1 MSCCSKDVAHY
12 LDSAK
17 RQLRQYYY
25 QLPQDKM
32 RCHCCVALTMSMSH
46 TEKNPGRLFFK
57 CSRRLCPFFQWVNED
72 PRGKNRLWL
81 EADKFTCLFDGR
93 LVKRTLKDVLFE
105 NPLQKGVRQI
115 INKHMGP
122 FEGNWKPEDLSP
134 RTRSSLDLIV
144 HKDRTGQQPF
154 QDQYLWDEFTP
165 KERLYMDRR
174 GLAAPQEQLVPPN
187 QSDSKLDFSH
197 IRLD

>member
-1 MSCCSKDVAHY
+1 MSCGSQDVANY

-25 QLPQDKM
+25 QLPQDEM
-32 RCHCCVALTMSMSH
+32 RFHCCNALAMTMSHS
-46 TEKNPGRLFFK
+46 EKNSGRLFFK

-72 PRGKNRLWL
+72 PRVKNRAWL

-93 LVKRTLKDVLFE
+93 LVKRTPLDVLRE
-105 NPLQKGVRQI
+105 TPLQRGVRQI
-115 INKHMGP
+115 IHKHMGQGDRMGP
-122 FEGNWKPEDLSP
+122 FEGNWHPEDLSP

-165 KERLYMDRR
+165 KERLYMEKR
-174 GLAAPQEQLVPPN
+174 GLAAPKE
-187 QSDSKLDFSH
+187 
-197 IRLD
+197 